1 MSDAAAKGCPD
12 WWRCRCGGLGFPLIA
27 RLAGLASSRDR
38 GIVSSARLNFQTG
51 GAFFAKNRCVI
62 KNRMIYL

>member
-1 MSDAAAKGCPD
+1 
-12 WWRCRCGGLGFPLIA
+12 LGFPLIA